1 MHKTKW
7 MYTKMNYDFTPL
19 AARMGISPLLAE
31 ILAKR
36 GFRTENEMKGYLYP
50 DRKSLHSPWLMKDM
64 EKACEI
70 ILEAGQKGGK
80 IRIIGDYDVDGVMAT
95 AVLMKGM
102 ERLGIVADCMIPDRV
117 KDGYGI
123 RDYMAEQAKEQGAS
137 VILTCDNGISAMDAV
152 VRAKELG
159 MEVVLTDHHDV
170 PFSEKDEGRV
180 YHVPPADA
188 VLNPKQQDC
197 AYPCKVLCG
206 AAVAYKLIEA
216 LYERT
221 GRKIDDEKDLFLFV
235 AIATVCDVMPLVEE
249 NRIFVKHGLDMIH
262 ETGNYG
268 LDALLKEKGLSQKK
282 VTAYHLGFVIGPCI
296 NAAGRIDTAGVS
308 LSMLLSS
315 SEEEAGKL
323 AGELAALN
331 ESRREMTEQAKADA
345 IEMIEGAGMENDK
358 VLFIYLP
365 NCHESIAGIVAGKIR
380 EQYYRPTYVA
390 VRVAHAGVK
399 GSGRSIP
406 GYSMYEELAGCRNL
420 LTEFGGHPMAAGFS
434 LPEANIFEFRR
445 RLNRL
450 TTLSEE
456 ELIEKL
462 HFDLHL
468 PLRDCDIS
476 FVEEM
481 EVLEPFGQDNKKP
494 LFAATGLRILRAG
507 IVGKNQNVLRL
518 TVSEE
523 GSRGSFRAVGFDGGS
538 ALKEV
543 LEEKYGAGSFDRL
556 LSGEAGYDID
566 MLYQPDINEYNG
578 MRTVQFVAKG
588 YR

>member
-7 MYTKMNYDFTPL
+7 MYTKMNYDFSPL
-19 AARMGISPLLAE
+19 AARMGISPFLAE
-31 ILAKR
+31 ILVKR
-36 GFRTENEMKGYLYP
+36 GFRTEKEMTDYLHP

-70 ILEAGQKGGK
+70 ILEAGREGRK

-95 AVLMKGM
+95 AVLMKGL
-102 ERLGIVADCMIPDRV
+102 ERLGVVADCVIPDRV

-137 VILTCDNGISAMDAV
+137 VILTCDNGISAMDAI

-159 MEVVLTDHHDV
+159 MKVVLTDHHDV
-170 PFSEKDEGRV
+170 PFSGEDDGKI

-197 AYPCKVLCG
+197 GYPCKVLCG
-206 AAVAYKLIEA
+206 AAVAYKLIAA
-216 LYERT
+216 LYERA

-268 LDALLKEKGLSQKK
+268 LNALLREKGLAEKK

-308 LSMLLSS
+308 LSMFLSS

-345 IEMIEGAGMENDK
+345 IKMIEGAGMENDK

-365 NCHESIAGIVAGKIR
+365 DCHESIAGIVAGRIR

-390 VRVAHAGVK
+390 VRTEKGVK

-406 GYSMYEELAGCRNL
+406 EYSMYEELTGCRDL
-420 LTEFGGHPMAAGFS
+420 LTEFGGHPLAAGFS
-434 LPEANIFEFRR
+434 LPEAYVLEFRR
-445 RLNRL
+445 RLNLL

-456 ELIEKL
+456 ELVEKL
-462 HFDLHL
+462 RFDLQL
-468 PLRDCDIS
+468 PLRDCDLS

-481 EVLEPFGQDNKKP
+481 EVLEPFGQNNKKP
-494 LFAATGLRILRAG
+494 LFAATGLRIFRAG

-523 GSRGSFRAVGFDGGS
+523 GSEGSFQVVGFDGGS
-538 ALKEV
+538 ALEAV

-556 LSGEAGYDID
+556 LSGEARYDID

-578 MRTVQFVAKG
+578 ARTVQFVAKG